1 MKYVKAT
8 ERTPDLQYAHPGDAG
23 LDLYT
28 GRQQL
33 TLLQNTVE
41 RVGSGISVQLPE
53 GHVGLVVIRSSL
65 GSRGVTMANG
75 SGVIDAGYRGE
86 IGLLLLNTSF
96 EPVVLPPY
104 SKVAQLLVMPVARV
118 KPTEVSVL
126 DDSVRGSGGFGSTD
140 AHADKQAGRAKLRCI
155 CRERFEREAAARA
168 DRSGRAVRDT
178 SRWRHERPAEGV
190 RLRETTWDAS

>member
-1 MKYVKAT
+1 MKYIKST
-8 ERTPDLQYAHPGDAG
+8 TDTPDLQYAHPGDAG

-28 GRQQL
+28 GRQQV

-41 RVGSGISVQLPE
+41 RVGSGVSVQLPD

-75 SGVIDAGYRGE
+75 AGVIDAGYRGE
-86 IGLLLLNTSF
+86 IGLLLLNIGF

-118 KPTEVSVL
+118 KPTAVAVL
-126 DDSVRGSGGFGSTD
+126 DESERGAGGFGSTD
-140 AHADKQAGRAKLRCI
+140 ACADKKAGGAKLRCI

-168 DRSGRAVRDT
+168 VR
-178 SRWRHERPAEGV
+178 G
-190 RLRETTWDAS
+190 TTRDAS